1 VNDRQDPYGQQ
12 APGNAEF
19 YGYDEYGRPVYRPAP
34 APPQAPPDGY
44 GYGAGPQQT
53 GQQPTYGEYDYGT
66 GAQAP
71 VQGDYGGGY
80 DGYDYGTG
88 EQRPVPPGY
97 PDAGHTAT
105 HEGHQGYDHG
115 TGEQPPVYPGYGP
128 DTGEQA
134 RVPSAAPAAPPAPAP
149 PDAANVPGQRR
160 PPEAGGNYDTDE
172 FSFVEESDQ
181 DSQDVIDWLKFT
193 ESRTERREEAKRRGR
208 SRRRLLVVTLVLALL
223 GGAGYLW
230 ATDRMPFLPG
240 TETGTEGGSAAEVRD
255 VIAVHLRE
263 TNGDTT
269 STALLVANETT
280 ERGTTLL
287 LPNELAVTPD
297 GTATTLGQAVT
308 ESSAG
313 EVRDALGG
321 LLGADIK
328 GTWRLDT
335 PYLDFLVELVGGIT
349 VDTNVEVPAGAGA
362 GGDGEGEGDGQGDGD
377 GGGDGEGGDEG
388 GGEPL
393 VPQGNGVT
401 MDGEAAI
408 GYATYRAE
416 GEPESAQLERFGQVM
431 AGVLENL
438 SSNERTVTETL
449 QALNQIPDPSL
460 SQEELGAS
468 LAQLAGYAQSDAYE
482 TTLLPVEDGGL
493 ISDDTAG
500 GLVRDVLG
508 GTVADQE
515 AGGVARIGIRDASGV
530 EGTAEDARIALIN
543 GGFTVVDARAVEE
556 IRSTS
561 QVTYG
566 DAEYRE
572 TAVEVARTL
581 GLPEDAVTEGESA
594 GSSNVTI
601 VLGEDF
607 VE

>member
-1 VNDRQDPYGQQ
+1 MNDRQDPYGQQ
-12 APGNAEF
+12 AQGNTEF

-34 APPQAPPDGY
+34 GHQQAPPDGY
-44 GYGAGPQQT
+44 AYGANPGT
-53 GQQPTYGEYDYGT
+53 GQQPPYGEYDHGT
-66 GAQAP
+66 GEQAP
-71 VQGDYGGGY
+71 VY

-88 EQRPVPPGY
+88 EQPPVAQGY
-97 PDAGHTAT
+97 PGPAGHPTAP
-105 HEGHQGYDHG
+105 EGYQGYDYG
-115 TGEQPPVYPGYGP
+115 TGEQPPVYQGYGQ

-134 RVPSAAPAAPPAPAP
+134 RVPPAAPAPPAAPPGP
-149 PDAANVPGQRR
+149 PSGQQPGAANVPGQRR
-160 PPEAGGNYDTDE
+160 PPGSDDAYETGEFAFVDE
-172 FSFVEESDQ
+172 DDQ
-181 DSQDVIDWLKFT
+181 DSTDVIDWLKFT

-208 SRRRLLVVTLVLALL
+208 NRRRLLVVTLVLALL

-230 ATDRMPFLPG
+230 ATDRVPLLPG
-240 TETGTEGGSAAEVRD
+240 TEAGEEGGSAAEVRD

-269 STALLVANETT
+269 STALLVANETA

-287 LPNELAVTPD
+287 LPNELAITPD

-321 LLGADIK
+321 LMGADIK

-335 PYLDFLVELVGGIT
+335 PYLDFLVELVGGISL
-349 VDTNVEVPAGAGA
+349 DTDVEVPAGAGA
-362 GGDGEGEGDGQGDGD
+362 GGEGDGEQAEDGGDGSGEGD
-377 GGGDGEGGDEG
+377 
-388 GGEPL
+388 GEPL
-393 VPQGNGVT
+393 VPQGNDVQ
-401 MDGEAAI
+401 MDGQEATAYAI
-408 GYATYRAE
+408 YRAE

-431 AGVLENL
+431 AAVLGNL
-438 SSNERTVTETL
+438 SSNEKTATDTIH
-449 QALNQIPDPSL
+449 ALRQIPDPSL
-460 SQEELGAS
+460 PEEELGAS
-468 LAQLAGYAQSDAYE
+468 LAQLAGYAQSDAYD
-482 TTLLPVEDGGL
+482 TTLLPVEDGGV
-493 ISDDTAG
+493 ISDETAG
-500 GLVRDVLG
+500 GLVKDVLG

-530 EGTAEDARIALIN
+530 EGTAEDARISLIN
-543 GGFTVVDARAVEE
+543 GGFTVVDARAVDEVQT
-556 IRSTS
+556 TS

-566 DAEYRE
+566 DAAHRE

-581 GLPEDAVTEGESA
+581 GLPEDAVTEGEGA
-594 GSSNVTI
+594 GNSDVTI